1 MHLSI
6 VSQSEYML
14 SSYQIL
20 GQKFLTLE
28 ALYDIP
34 NGLVS
39 GRGYVRKE
47 QVESFAS
54 YF

>member
-20 GQKFLTLE
+20 GQKLTLE

-39 GRGYVRKE
+39 CRSYMWKE
-47 QVESFAS
+47 QIEPFAS